1 MSCRLYLNR
10 RTPCLS
16 KEEAKALAEIY
27 GCAVVEEGEMFVLNC
42 GDCSVLKRAASAR
55 PLGLGRDGPSALA
68 ERTTVTMD
76 YLTARLMANLAR
88 ARPLAKMLEPFVG
101 SGSIARE
108 AERYGAYVVG
118 VDIDAKMLRL
128 AARNTSADLMQADAR
143 LLPFRRAAF
152 DGVVGDAPYGRL
164 SLVEGD
170 VEKLIQ
176 QFLEEVASVIRRGFL
191 VLALP
196 VYFDVPYLYSC
207 AMYVHGGLYRVIAVL
222 EVQSGGGPS

>member
-1 MSCRLYLNR
+1 M
-10 RTPCLS
+10 
-16 KEEAKALAEIY
+16 KALAEIHN
-27 GCAVVEEGEMFVLNC
+27 CAVEERGDMFVLNC
-42 GDCSVLKRAASAR
+42 GDCSDLKRAASAR
-55 PLGLGRDGPSALA
+55 PLDLGRDGPSALA
-68 ERTTVTMD
+68 ARSTVTMD

-88 ARPLAKMLEPFVG
+88 ARPSAKILEPFVG

-108 AERYGAYVVG
+108 AERYGAYIVG

-128 AARNTSADLMQADAR
+128 AARNTSADLVQADAR
-143 LLPFRRAAF
+143 LLPFRAVF

-176 QFLEEVASVIRRGFL
+176 QFLEEVISVVRRGFL
-191 VLALP
+191 VLAFP
-196 VYFDVPYLYSC
+196 VYFDMPYLYSC
-207 AMYVHGGLYRVIAVL
+207 AMYVHGGLYRVIAIF